1 MPCIPTLHTLTHV
14 RAHLCPHA
22 FLSCLLA
29 VAAPPGISNAVG
41 LALAQA
47 NLAAKFNE
55 DGFTVSD
62 NFTYVI
68 CGDGCLQ
75 EGVSSEA
82 CSLAGHLGLGKLIVL
97 YDDNKITIDGT
108 PLRLVAVWC
117 PVKCNDLHSNRKRS
131 GTRACCRVNCLVL
144 SLSVFVLRSCDT
156 CACLCV
162 VLLFVVWTRPASC
175 HTGSTDLSFTED
187 VLARYEAYGWHTLT
201 VEGGDSDTTAIAE
214 AVAAARAVTDK
225 PSLIKIRCGTLV
237 CCAAASLV
245 LLCVCAVLCCA
256 VVVFVLVSCLCFRFL
271 TRCCCVLFAAAPS
284 SASDRRSKAPTR
296 CMVPLWATKTSLP

>member
-1 MPCIPTLHTLTHV
+1 M

-97 YDDNKITIDGT
+97 YDDNKITIDGDDTTTDDVAFSYNGDSRLDGIEGEGFDVDIDYDDNGRVAAYDGNDEDGAFEAEYTYEDGNVSGLQFT
-108 PLRLVAVWC
+108 PL
-117 PVKCNDLHSNRKRS
+117 H
-131 GTRACCRVNCLVL
+131 
-144 SLSVFVLRSCDT
+144 
-156 CACLCV
+156 
-162 VLLFVVWTRPASC
+162 
-175 HTGSTDLSFTED
+175 
-187 VLARYEAYGWHTLT
+187 AYGDLFDM
-201 VEGGDSDTTAIAE
+201 GGQAFGTPNNLS
-214 AVAAARAVTDK
+214 RAVV
-225 PSLIKIRCGTLV
+225 IVG
-237 CCAAASLV
+237 
-245 LLCVCAVLCCA
+245 
-256 VVVFVLVSCLCFRFL
+256 F
-271 TRCCCVLFAAAPS
+271 
-284 SASDRRSKAPTR
+284 
-296 CMVPLWATKTSLP
+296 